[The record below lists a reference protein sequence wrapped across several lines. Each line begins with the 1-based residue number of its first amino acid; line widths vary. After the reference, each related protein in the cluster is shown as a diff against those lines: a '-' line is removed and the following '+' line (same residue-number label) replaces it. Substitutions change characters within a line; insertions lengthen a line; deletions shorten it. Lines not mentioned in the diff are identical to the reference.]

1 MSAIHRIGIVV
12 VGIVWSCGGCK
23 PPPPKTVEIPP
34 PMVSVAIPLE
44 REITDYLDFTG
55 NTAAL
60 ESVQLRARVKG
71 FLESIHFSAG
81 SRVNKDDLLFVID
94 PRPFQASLEKAEAEL
109 KSREAALQLAE
120 FDYTR
125 VKNLYEQGDAAE
137 YEYNSAV
144 ANRNSALAGVAGA
157 KAAVEEAKLNLD
169 YTQVKAPIGGRIGRN
184 LVDVGN
190 LVGAGESTLLAT
202 IVNDDSVYAYFTVSE
217 LDLLALLRQYPRQST
232 TTQPNDRK
240 PPVFLALADE
250 KDYAHQGIVDSAD
263 PQLDPSTGTLQA
275 RAIVANPSGLL
286 APGLFVRIRVP
297 VSQPRKALMVSER
310 ALGLDQGQRYVL
322 IVNEQQVV
330 EYRRVQTG
338 ALEGGLRVIVNG
350 LQAGEHVIVNGL
362 QRVRPGAKVSPQRVD
377 MNTFKATGTAS
388 APATRP
394 GH

>member
-1 MSAIHRIGIVV
+1 MSSINRFGVIVLV
-12 VGIVWSCGGCK
+12 SGCFLEGCK
-23 PPPPKTVEIPP
+23 PPPPRVAEPP
-34 PMVSVAIPLE
+34 PPVVSVAVPLE
-44 REITDYLDFTG
+44 QEITDYLDFTG

-71 FLESIHFSAG
+71 FLESIHFTAG
-81 SRVNKDDLLFVID
+81 ARVNKDDLLFVID
-94 PRPFQASLEKAEAEL
+94 PKPFQASLDRAKAEL
-109 KSREAALQLAE
+109 KSRQAALQLAE
-120 FDYTR
+120 FDYNR
-125 VKNLYEQGDAAE
+125 LKKLYEQGDAAE

-157 KAAVEEAKLNLD
+157 EAAVVEAQLNLD
-169 YTQVKAPIGGRIGRN
+169 YTQVKAPTSGRISRN

-190 LVGAGESTLLAT
+190 LVGAGDSTLLAT

-217 LDLLALLRQYPRQST
+217 LDLLALLRQYPRRPT
-232 TTQPNDRK
+232 TTQPNVQK

-250 KDYAHQGIVDSAD
+250 KEYAHQGVVDSSD

-275 RAIVANPSGLL
+275 RAVFPNPDGLL
-286 APGLFVRIRVP
+286 TPGLFARIRVP

-322 IVNEQQVV
+322 VVNEQQVV

-338 ALEGGLRVIVNG
+338 ALEQGLRVIVNG
-350 LQAGEHVIVNGL
+350 LNANEQVIVNGL
-362 QRVRPGAKVSPQRVD
+362 QRVRPGVKVSPQRVD
-377 MNTFKATGTAS
+377 MNTFKATGTAAAS
-388 APATRP
+388 ATRP